1 MGQDLGFVGRF
12 GSTMSMG
19 SRLFGFVI
27 LGCPGY
33 GLFCGMCLSI
43 RVWWVCGYLVDEM
56 GLVVLVG
63 ISFKVILIGNV
74 LK

>member
-1 MGQDLGFVGRF
+1 MGQDLGFVGGF

-33 GLFCGMCLSI
+33 GI
-43 RVWWVCGYLVDEM
+43 RLM
-56 GLVVLVG
+56 GLTFFVECVCQSGFDGFVG
-63 ISFKVILIGNV
+63 IW
-74 LK
+74 